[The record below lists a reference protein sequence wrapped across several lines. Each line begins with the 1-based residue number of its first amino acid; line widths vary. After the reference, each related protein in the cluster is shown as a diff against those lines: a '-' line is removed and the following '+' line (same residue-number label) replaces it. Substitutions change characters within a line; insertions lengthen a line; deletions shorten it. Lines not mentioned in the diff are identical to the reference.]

1 MYSAKTPG
9 SSHGFRVV
17 MPDFFRGKPVTP
29 EKMALGM
36 DKVLQWIGTVAVI
49 ATGKDSW
56 YTGAALIHPSQ
67 PLAQVPI
74 LLLPFKDETD
84 LCHYHG
90 WAAARGNYAD
100 PLNKQRATE
109 ALQL

>member
-17 MPDFFRGKPVTP
+17 MPDFFRGKP
-29 EKMALGM
+29 
-36 DKVLQWIGTVAVI
+36 
-49 ATGKDSW
+49 
-56 YTGAALIHPSQ
+56 
-67 PLAQVPI
+67 VPI